1 MRVLNALEK
10 VNSKLNQIN
19 VDIANKFLD
28 NSFTDEDADYLK
40 SAIQSNINQL
50 KHMIDIVESGKRLYQ
65 NSPKVSKKKTPEYLI
80 KRIKDGIEDQGCV
93 TSEDFEIFKRE
104 FRSIFKAELKKVG
117 AENLE
122 LSKKT
127 HYFISG
133 FFTYKEQAYYI
144 SLSDVRYFKD
154 DYILIRTAKDYKD
167 YTGGMNDYLKLKTD
181 MFKNYFNV

>member
-1 MRVLNALEK
+1 MRTLNALEK
-10 VNSKLNQIN
+10 IKSKLNEIN
-19 VDIANKFLD
+19 VDIANQFIGNHL
-28 NSFTDEDADYLK
+28 TDEDADYLK

-50 KHMIDIVESGKRLYQ
+50 KHMEDIIETGKRLNQ
-65 NSPKVSKKKTPEYLI
+65 TKAPKNKTPEYLV
-80 KRIKDGIEDQGCV
+80 KRIKNGIEDAGCV
-93 TSEDFEIFKRE
+93 ISEDFEKFRRE
-104 FRSIFKAELKKVG
+104 FRTIIKTELKKIG
-117 AENLE
+117 ANNLE

-144 SLSDVRYFKD
+144 SLSDVRYSQD

-181 MFKNYFNV
+181 MFKSYFNV